1 MCIRMISILLFQILM
16 NALMEYLDVIR
27 HALTQLGV
35 TLAHV
40 SQDFTL
46 LMQTVIHVM
55 VLYDYIETVM
65 CVIR

>member
-1 MCIRMISILLFQILM
+1 M

-27 HALTQLGV
+27 LALTQLKV

-46 LMQTVIHVM
+46 LMQMAIHVM
-55 VLYDYIETVM
+55 VLRI
-65 CVIR
+65 

>member
-27 HALTQLGV
+27 PALTQLEV

-46 LMQTVIHVM
+46 LMQMAIHVM
-55 VLYDYIETVM
+55 VLR
-65 CVIR
+65 IRLY

>member
-1 MCIRMISILLFQILM
+1 MYTYVTVYNYNNFLFQILI

-27 HALTQLGV
+27 PALTQLEV

-46 LMQTVIHVM
+46 LMQMAIHVI
-55 VLYDYIETVM
+55 VLCT
-65 CVIR
+65 